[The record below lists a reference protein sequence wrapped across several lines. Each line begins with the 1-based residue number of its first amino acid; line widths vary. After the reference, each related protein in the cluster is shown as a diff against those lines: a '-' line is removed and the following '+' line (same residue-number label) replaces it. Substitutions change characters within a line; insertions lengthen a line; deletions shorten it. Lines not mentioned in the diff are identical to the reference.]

1 MKNCIKFIVVFVVV
15 ALGTVQVSSQTVT
28 GKVVDENLA
37 PIAGA
42 TIVMQ
47 QTDSTFLATTVS
59 KEDGTFSLVRKS
71 IPFILIVQHMA
82 YQTFR
87 QTFGDSHVGV
97 VRLTANVRELD
108 EMGVTARRPYVRA
121 EGGKLVYDVKSL
133 LKNHIADNAWELL
146 DKLPGVSA
154 GGESVT
160 LQGAQKVAVLMDGKV
175 STLTA
180 EQLQQLLSRTSADR
194 VAKVEVIYNAPPRYH
209 VSGAVINLVM
219 RNPGQGLEGE
229 FMADYQNRYYSGGGV
244 NASMRYATPKA
255 TFDLM
260 YGLNNRPHVQ
270 HYRLYSL
277 HRLHDERH
285 DIRQEEHIV
294 GKAWAHDLRASFNYR
309 WKEHWD
315 MDFTYT
321 GMFSPDKKSSSRS
334 EGDFQQSLN
343 ERGAD
348 SRLHNLAWS
357 ARLGPGV
364 SLGADYTCFHSDDG
378 QHLSAAF
385 HDGTSVRTVAVGR
398 QVIDRLTL
406 YADRDRPLKNGWNVG
421 YGLAYSYSYDRDSQV
436 YQQNEGMQQAY
447 DTRSKL
453 REQRGEVYGSV
464 SKQFGKGLAME
475 ASLKGEYYRIA
486 DYRKWTAYP
495 RFSLSYVPGGKHV
508 FQLTFATDK
517 TYPSFWQMQSSV
529 GYIDGYSE
537 VRQEEGLRPFTDYA
551 LNATYVYNRNYIVN
565 LFYSFQD
572 DRFMQ
577 LPYQSPERLT
587 LIYQTR
593 NLNYQS
599 HAGVVCVVPVPVA
612 KWLESRLEVGGLYQH
627 VRCDDF
633 FDLSFDR
640 KKWVGFGNLS
650 NSFLVGKDLLFEL
663 AARVQSPAIQG
674 NLDLGSIMSVTA
686 GMRWTLAKGRMSCSL
701 YCTDLFN
708 RSLPRCTL
716 DYAGQYMTM
725 DNHFYL
731 RTVSLK
737 LVYRL
742 GGYKQKEVKKVD
754 TSRFGH

>member
-315 MDFTYT
+315 MDFTYI

-357 ARLGPGV
+357 VRLGPGV
-364 SLGADYTCFHSDDG
+364 SLGADYTCFHSDDD

-385 HDGTSVRTVAVGR
+385 GRMVNVPVVAAARLESDIVERYLLLGYRSQIAVADEIFGVCSVRFADGENHLLLEAFLLSSCI
-398 QVIDRLTL
+398 VI
-406 YADRDRPLKNGWNVG
+406 RPDLLCHTESGPCVWPSG
-421 YGLAYSYSYDRDSQV
+421 IESGLCQQRRYFLAGDAMLLAHFKVRAERGVNHPLAEKDRDSHHAV
-436 YQQNEGMQQAY
+436 VVE
-447 DTRSKL
+447 RK
-453 REQRGEVYGSV
+453 RGIVPY
-464 SKQFGKGLAME
+464 
-475 ASLKGEYYRIA
+475 
-486 DYRKWTAYP
+486 
-495 RFSLSYVPGGKHV
+495 RFSEKNIIVKFGEFWSK
-508 FQLTFATDK
+508 FSQLHA
-517 TYPSFWQMQSSV
+517 SGS
-529 GYIDGYSE
+529 
-537 VRQEEGLRPFTDYA
+537 LC
-551 LNATYVYNRNYIVN
+551 N
-565 LFYSFQD
+565 LFLCHNS
-572 DRFMQ
+572 
-577 LPYQSPERLT
+577 
-587 LIYQTR
+587 
-593 NLNYQS
+593 LNIC
-599 HAGVVCVVPVPVA
+599 H
-612 KWLESRLEVGGLYQH
+612 
-627 VRCDDF
+627 
-633 FDLSFDR
+633 
-640 KKWVGFGNLS
+640 
-650 NSFLVGKDLLFEL
+650 
-663 AARVQSPAIQG
+663 
-674 NLDLGSIMSVTA
+674 
-686 GMRWTLAKGRMSCSL
+686 
-701 YCTDLFN
+701 
-708 RSLPRCTL
+708 
-716 DYAGQYMTM
+716 
-725 DNHFYL
+725 
-731 RTVSLK
+731 
-737 LVYRL
+737 
-742 GGYKQKEVKKVD
+742 
-754 TSRFGH
+754 